1 MGGDWA
7 KELQLAIVV
16 IVHRSGPSFS
26 GLEAAGRRGLFASRL
41 SMCLSFQN
49 ENSAKDWYLIAA
61 QEGTLQRPLCTRG
74 R

>member
-26 GLEAAGRRGLFASRL
+26 GLTCEKEAAGRRGFFASRL

-49 ENSAKDWYLIAA
+49 ENSAK
-61 QEGTLQRPLCTRG
+61 EGTLQRPLCTRG